1 MPRAE
6 TDFGEASAFALWN
19 LIIRPPRR
27 EYDESCLGP
36 KKFKLHGITCQR
48 EDFTVTSLRGHG
60 LRCSLFVPR
69 GLRDDN
75 ISYPCVVYMHGNA
88 GCRLEALPL
97 VPILLPLGISL
108 CCFDFAGCG
117 LSDGEYVT
125 LGHFESEDLH
135 AVVEHLRRLPSVGV
149 VALWGRSMGA
159 VTALLYASRHHDI
172 AGMVVDSPFANLA
185 ELVQELAVSEYVG
198 LRIPSW
204 LVNGI
209 LSIVCMMV
217 KQKADFDVH
226 QVSPIDCVGQAYL
239 PCIFLCATSDTFV
252 PPHHSER
259 LYGAYGGDDKVMIQ
273 LVGEHNTPRRLE
285 DMKHAVTYLCTCFLT
300 GVSFRDCAE
309 TLGWTE
315 ELGRSSSTWMVSEQP
330 LDVPFTN
337 ACEACK
343 ALCEFGEG
351 LVSRCRLLQRDDS
364 SLPAA
369 IYASYQLPYER
380 EGGAGLCVALAN
392 GPSGGHRTLF
402 CLILSRRSEAA
413 GEEFR
418 RCLYLLENDTRGSD
432 GMRVVAKAELDR
444 GKGLEEASTE
454 VEARSCQNSPVLLC
468 LTWTSR
474 RPGRGCLLTVLVDGA
489 VLLSCDREDDEIG
502 EKASCW
508 SLVVDECIDELR
520 RCCVCL
526 DMTFSPLPAAVETER
541 VRLGPA
547 GISQA
552 VKNIPFKWLRYIFM
566 RDCGRNAG
574 GAKQEIDGRDAI
586 DERKWLKLSLIEL

>member
-1 MPRAE
+1 MPPPEAV
-6 TDFGEASAFALWN
+6 GEASAFALWN

-27 EYDESCLGP
+27 DYDESCLGP

-48 EDFTVTSLRGHG
+48 EDFTVTSVRGHG

-159 VTALLYASRHHDI
+159 VTALMYASRHHDI

-209 LSIVCMMV
+209 LSVVCMMV
-217 KQKADFDVH
+217 RQKAGFDVH
-226 QVSPIDCVGQAYL
+226 QVSPIDCVSQAYL

-259 LYGAYGGDDKVMIQ
+259 LYEAYGGDDKVMIQ

-369 IYASYQLPYER
+369 IYASYQLPHGR
-380 EGGAGLCVALAN
+380 QGGAGLCV
-392 GPSGGHRTLF
+392 
-402 CLILSRRSEAA
+402 
-413 GEEFR
+413 
-418 RCLYLLENDTRGSD
+418 RCLYLLENDTRGTD

-444 GKGLEEASTE
+444 GKGLEENSTE

-474 RPGRGCLLTVLVDGA
+474 RPGRGCSLTVLVDGA

-502 EKASCW
+502 GKASCW

-526 DMTFSPLPAAVETER
+526 DMTFNPLPAAMGT
-541 VRLGPA
+541 
-547 GISQA
+547 
-552 VKNIPFKWLRYIFM
+552 
-566 RDCGRNAG
+566 
-574 GAKQEIDGRDAI
+574 
-586 DERKWLKLSLIEL
+586 ERKWFGLPVIEL